1 MKRCGLYSCC
11 TEMEIF
17 KIVAVGLLT
26 AVAAWLVRD
35 SRSDVAV
42 AISVAGGV
50 IILTM
55 LIDYFTGVFAF
66 FDELVNKTGV
76 DRGVIKTLLKIV
88 GIGYIAELAAGV
100 CEESGAKS
108 AGDKIILG
116 GKLIIFTLT
125 IPILRFLLDIIGS
138 LLS

>member
-1 MKRCGLYSCC
+1 
-11 TEMEIF
+11 MEIF
-17 KIVAVGLLT
+17 KIAAIGLLT
-26 AVAAWLVRD
+26 ALTAALVRD
-35 SRSDVAV
+35 SRSDVEFAV
-42 AISVAGGV
+42 VVAGGA
-50 IILTM
+50 IMLTM
-55 LIDYFTGVFAF
+55 LVDYFTGIFAF

-88 GIGYIAELAAGV
+88 GIGYVAELAAGI

-108 AGDKIILG
+108 VGDKIVLG

-125 IPILRFLLDIIGS
+125 VPILRFLLDIIGS